1 MSYDLKQNL
10 ANKANYGS
18 KRDLSKIKYLVIHYT
33 SNDGDSDENN
43 GKYFANNVVKASSHY
58 FVDDNSVTQ
67 SVPDDY
73 VAYAVGGKCQSNHH
87 PMYKV
92 ITNTNSISIEMC
104 DNHKDG
110 TVHICDETLA
120 NTYALA
126 RALMKK
132 YNISIDRV
140 YRHFDVNG
148 KLCPNCNGLL
158 EDAIWQNFKNN
169 IVNSTVGNLGTST
182 ATTVPAPA
190 VNPNKDSVVSR
201 GQQHSINFTGHTIAV
216 DGAFGPKTQAN
227 IARCFQ
233 HAINLDYGKK
243 LSVDGAFG
251 KNSKAALDEH
261 YVKKGE
267 KQYLVT
273 AVEIAL
279 MCRGYDPSGVECPGK
294 FGNGLEKAVKQ
305 FQADRGLK
313 VDGIAGRN
321 TILKLIGC

>member
-1 MSYDLKQNL
+1 MSYELKQNL
-10 ANKANYGS
+10 ANRANYGS

-33 SNDGDSDENN
+33 SNDGDSDEAN
-43 GKYFANNVVKASSHY
+43 GKYFANNVVKASAHY

-73 VAYAVGGKCQSNHH
+73 VAYSVGGKCQSNHH

-110 TVHICDETLA
+110 TVNICGETLA

-126 RALMKK
+126 RALMSK
-132 YNISIDRV
+132 YNITIDRV
-140 YRHFDVNG
+140 YRHYDVNG

-158 EDAIWQNFKNN
+158 DDAVWQNFKNN

-182 ATTVPAPA
+182 ATTVPASA
-190 VNPNKDSVVSR
+190 VNPNKDSIVSR
-201 GQQHSINFTGHTIAV
+201 GQQHSIYFTGHTIST
-216 DGAFGPKTQAN
+216 DGICGTKTLAN
-227 IARCFQ
+227 VARCFQ
-233 HAINLDYGKK
+233 IAMNKDYGKK
-243 LSVDGAFG
+243 LSVDGVFG
-251 KNSKAALDEH
+251 KKSKASLGEH
-261 YVKKGE
+261 YVKKDE
-267 KQYLVT
+267 EQYLVT

-279 MCRGYDPSGVECPGK
+279 MCRGYNVNGVECPGI
-294 FGNGLEKAVKQ
+294 FGDGLEKAVKQ
-305 FQADRGLK
+305 FQSDRGLK

>member
-1 MSYDLKQNL
+1 MAYELKQNL
-10 ANKANYGS
+10 ANRANYGTQ
-18 KRDLSKIKYLVIHYT
+18 RDTSKIKYLVIHYT
-33 SNDGDSDENN
+33 SNDGDSDEAN

-73 VAYAVGGKCQSNHH
+73 AAYAVGGKCQSNHH

-126 RALMKK
+126 RALMSK
-132 YNISIDRV
+132 YNITIDRV

-158 EDAIWQNFKNN
+158 DDTIWQNFKNN
-169 IVNSTVGNLGTST
+169 IVNSTTGNLGTST

-190 VNPNKDSVVSR
+190 VNPNKDSIVSR
-201 GQQHSINFTGHTIAV
+201 GQQHSINFTGHSITV
-216 DGAFGPKTQAN
+216 DGVRGPKTQAN

-233 HAINLDYGKK
+233 HAINLDYKK
-243 LSVDGAFG
+243 SLAVDGAFG
-251 KNSKAALDEH
+251 KNSKVALDEH

-279 MCRGYDPSGVECPGK
+279 MCRGYDPSGVECPGI
-294 FGNGLEKAVKQ
+294 FGDGLEKAVKQ
-305 FQADRGLK
+305 FQEDRGLT

>member
-1 MSYDLKQNL
+1 MTYELKQNL
-10 ANKANYGS
+10 ANSANYGAQ
-18 KRDLSKIKYLVIHYT
+18 RDLSKIKYLIIHYT
-33 SNDGDSDENN
+33 SNDGDSDEAN
-43 GKYFANNVVKASSHY
+43 GKYFANNVVKASAHY

-73 VAYAVGGKCQSNHH
+73 VAYSVGGKCQSNHH

-104 DNHKDG
+104 DTKKDG
-110 TVHICDETLA
+110 KVEITNQTLE
-120 NTYALA
+120 NVYAFSRL
-126 RALMKK
+126 LMKK
-132 YNISIDRV
+132 YNISIDHV
-140 YRHFDVNG
+140 YRHYDVNG

-158 EDAIWQNFKNN
+158 DEAIWQNFKNN

-182 ATTVPAPA
+182 ATAVPVPA
-190 VNPNKDSVVSR
+190 VNPNKDSIVSR
-201 GQQHSINFTGHTIAV
+201 GQQHSINFTGHTIST
-216 DGAFGPKTQAN
+216 DGICGTKTLAN
-227 IARCFQ
+227 VARCFQ
-233 HAINLDYGKK
+233 VAMNKDYGDK
-243 LSVDGAFG
+243 LKVDGAFG

-261 YVKKGE
+261 FVKKGE

-294 FGNGLEKAVKQ
+294 FGDGLEKAVKQ
-305 FQADRGLK
+305 FQADRGLT

>member
-1 MSYDLKQNL
+1 MSYELKQNL
-10 ANKANYGS
+10 ANRANYGS

-33 SNDGDSDENN
+33 SNDGDSDEAN

-73 VAYAVGGKCQSNHH
+73 AAYAVGGKCQSNHH

-126 RALMKK
+126 RALMSK
-132 YNISIDRV
+132 YNITIDRV
-140 YRHFDVNG
+140 YRHYDVNG

-158 EDAIWQNFKNN
+158 DDAIWQNFKNN

-190 VNPNKDSVVSR
+190 VNPNKDSIVSR
-201 GQQHSINFTGHTIAV
+201 GQQHSINFTGHTIST
-216 DGAFGPKTQAN
+216 DGICGTKTLAN
-227 IARCFQ
+227 VARCFQ
-233 HAINLDYGKK
+233 HAINLDYKK
-243 LSVDGAFG
+243 SLVVDGVFG
-251 KNSKAALDEH
+251 NNSKTALGKH

-279 MCRGYDPSGVECPGK
+279 MCRGYDVNGVECPGI
-294 FGNGLEKAVKQ
+294 FGDGLEKAVKQ
-305 FQADRGLK
+305 FQADRGLT

>member
-1 MSYDLKQNL
+1 MSYELKQNL
-10 ANKANYGS
+10 ANKANYGG

-126 RALMKK
+126 RALMSK

-158 EDAIWQNFKNN
+158 DDAIWQNFKNN
-169 IVNSTVGNLGTST
+169 IVNSTVGNLGTSA

-201 GQQHSINFTGHTIAV
+201 GQQHSINFTGHSIAV
-216 DGAFGPKTQAN
+216 DGVRGPKTQAN

-233 HAINLDYGKK
+233 RAINLDYKK
-243 LSVDGAFG
+243 SLVEDGDFG
-251 KNSKAALDEH
+251 KDSKSALDKH

-267 KQYLVT
+267 TQYLVT

-279 MCRGYDPSGVECPGK
+279 MCRGYDPSGVECPGI
-294 FGNGLEKAVKQ
+294 FGDGLEKAVKQ

>member
-1 MSYDLKQNL
+1 MSYELKQNL
-10 ANKANYGS
+10 ANKANYGG

-33 SNDGDSDENN
+33 SNDGDSDEAN

-73 VAYAVGGKCQSNHH
+73 AAYAVGGKCQSNHH

-126 RALMKK
+126 RALMSK
-132 YNISIDRV
+132 YNITIDRV
-140 YRHFDVNG
+140 YRHYDVNG

-158 EDAIWQNFKNN
+158 DDAIWQNFKNN

-190 VNPNKDSVVSR
+190 VNPNKDSIVSR
-201 GQQHSINFTGHTIAV
+201 GQQHSINFTGHSIAV
-216 DGAFGPKTQAN
+216 DGVRGPKTQAN

-233 HAINLDYGKK
+233 HAINLDYKK
-243 LSVDGAFG
+243 SLAVDGAFG

-294 FGNGLEKAVKQ
+294 FGDGLEKAVKQ

>member
-1 MSYDLKQNL
+1 MAYELKQNL

-18 KRDLSKIKYLVIHYT
+18 KRDTSKIKYLIIHYT
-33 SNDGDSDENN
+33 GNDGDSDENN

-58 FVDDNSVTQ
+58 FVDDDSVTQ

-73 VAYAVGGKCQSNHH
+73 AAYAVGGKCQSNHH
-87 PMYKV
+87 PMYG
-92 ITNTNSISIEMC
+92 IINNTNSISIEMC

-126 RALMKK
+126 RALMSK
-132 YNISIDRV
+132 YNITIDRV
-140 YRHFDVNG
+140 YRHYDVNG

-158 EDAIWQNFKNN
+158 DDAIWQNFKNN

-182 ATTVPAPA
+182 STTVPAPA

-201 GQQHSINFTGHTIAV
+201 GQQHAINFTGHTIAV

-233 HAINLDYGKK
+233 RAINLDYKK
-243 LSVDGAFG
+243 SLVEDGAFG
-251 KNSKAALDEH
+251 KNSKAALGKH
-261 YVKKGE
+261 YVKKDE
-267 KQYLVT
+267 TQYMVT

-294 FGNGLEKAVKQ
+294 FGDGLEAAVKQ
-305 FQADRGLK
+305 FQTDRGLT

>member
-1 MSYDLKQNL
+1 MSYELKQNL
-10 ANKANYGS
+10 ANRTNYGS
-18 KRDLSKIKYLVIHYT
+18 KRDLSKIKYLIIHYT
-33 SNDGDSDENN
+33 SNDGDSDEAN
-43 GKYFANNVVKASSHY
+43 GKYFANNVVKASAHY

-73 VAYAVGGKCQSNHH
+73 VAYSVGGKCQSNHH

-110 TVHICDETLA
+110 TVNICGETLA

-126 RALMKK
+126 RALMSK
-132 YNISIDRV
+132 YNITIDRV
-140 YRHFDVNG
+140 YRHYDVNG

-169 IVNSTVGNLGTST
+169 IVNSTTGNLGLHPST
-182 ATTVPAPA
+182 PSQA

-201 GQQHSINFTGHTIAV
+201 GQQHSINFTGHTIST
-216 DGAFGPKTQAN
+216 DGICGTKTLAN
-227 IARCFQ
+227 VARCFQ
-233 HAINLDYGKK
+233 VAMNNDYGAK
-243 LSVDGAFG
+243 LTVDGAFG
-251 KNSKAALDEH
+251 KNSKATLGKH

-279 MCRGYDPSGVECPGK
+279 MCRGYDVNGVECPGI
-294 FGNGLEKAVKQ
+294 FGDGLEKAVKQ
-305 FQADRGLK
+305 FQSDRGLK

-321 TILKLIGC
+321 TILELIGC

>member
-1 MSYDLKQNL
+1 MSYELKQNL
-10 ANKANYGS
+10 ANRANYGS
-18 KRDLSKIKYLVIHYT
+18 KRDLSKIKYLIIHYT
-33 SNDGDSDENN
+33 SNDGDSDEAN

-126 RALMKK
+126 RALMSK

-140 YRHFDVNG
+140 YRHYDVNG

-158 EDAIWQNFKNN
+158 DDAIWQNFKNN
-169 IVNSTVGNLGTST
+169 IVNSTVGNLGTSI
-182 ATTVPAPA
+182 ATTVPATA
-190 VNPNKDSVVSR
+190 VNPNKDSIVSR
-201 GQQHSINFTGHTIAV
+201 GQQHSINFTGHSIAV
-216 DGAFGPKTQAN
+216 DGVRGPKTQAN

-233 HAINLDYGKK
+233 HAINLDYKK
-243 LSVDGAFG
+243 SLAVDGAFG
-251 KNSKAALDEH
+251 VNSKAALGKH

-279 MCRGYDPSGVECPGK
+279 MCRGYDPSGVECPGI
-294 FGNGLEKAVKQ
+294 FGDGLEKAVKQ

>member
-1 MSYDLKQNL
+1 MSYELKQNL
-10 ANKANYGS
+10 ANRANYGAQ
-18 KRDLSKIKYLVIHYT
+18 RDLSKIKYLIIHYT
-33 SNDGDSDENN
+33 SNDGDSDEAN
-43 GKYFANNVVKASSHY
+43 GKYFANNVVKASAHY

-73 VAYAVGGKCQSNHH
+73 VAYSVGGKCQSNHH
-87 PMYKV
+87 PMYQV

-104 DNHKDG
+104 DTKKDG
-110 TVHICDETLA
+110 KVEITNQTLE
-120 NTYALA
+120 NVYAFSRL
-126 RALMKK
+126 LMKK

-158 EDAIWQNFKNN
+158 DASLWQKFKNN
-169 IVNSTVGNLGTST
+169 IVNTTMENLEKSSTIPKS
-182 ATTVPAPA
+182 AI
-190 VNPNKDSVVSR
+190 NPNKDSVIAR
-201 GQQHSINFTGHTIAV
+201 GQQQSINFTNHSITI
-216 DGAFGPKTQAN
+216 DGICGKNTLKN
-227 IARCFQ
+227 MRRCFQ
-233 HAINLDYGKK
+233 KAINLDYGKK
-243 LSVDGAFG
+243 LSVDGIFG
-251 KNSKAALDEH
+251 NNSKTALGKH

-294 FGNGLEKAVKQ
+294 FGDGLEKAVKQ
-305 FQADRGLK
+305 FQEDRGLK

>member
-1 MSYDLKQNL
+1 MSYELKQNL
-10 ANKANYGS
+10 ANRANYGS

-33 SNDGDSDENN
+33 SNDGDSDEAN
-43 GKYFANNVVKASSHY
+43 GKYFANNVVKASAHY

-110 TVHICDETLA
+110 TVHICNETLA

-126 RALMKK
+126 RALMSK
-132 YNISIDRV
+132 YNITIDRV
-140 YRHFDVNG
+140 YRHYDVNG

-169 IVNSTVGNLGTST
+169 IVNSTTGNLGLHPST
-182 ATTVPAPA
+182 PSQA

-216 DGAFGPKTQAN
+216 DGARGPKTQAN

-233 HAINLDYGKK
+233 HAINLDYKES
-243 LSVDGAFG
+243 LAVDGAFG
-251 KNSKAALDEH
+251 TKSKEALGKH
-261 YVKKGE
+261 YVKNGE

-279 MCRGYDPSGVECPGK
+279 MCRGYDPNGVECPGK
-294 FGNGLEKAVKQ
+294 FGDGLEKAVKQ
-305 FQADRGLK
+305 FQEDRGLT

>member
-1 MSYDLKQNL
+1 MTYELKQNL
-10 ANKANYGS
+10 ANSANYGAQ
-18 KRDLSKIKYLVIHYT
+18 RDLSKIKYLIIHYT
-33 SNDGDSDENN
+33 SNDGDSDEAN
-43 GKYFANNVVKASSHY
+43 GKYFANNVVKASAHY

-132 YNISIDRV
+132 YNIDIDHV
-140 YRHFDVNG
+140 YRHYDVNG

-158 EDAIWQNFKNN
+158 DDAVWQNFKNN

-201 GQQHSINFTGHTIAV
+201 GQQHSINFTGHSIAV
-216 DGAFGPKTQAN
+216 DGARGPKTQAN

-233 HAINLDYGKK
+233 HAINLDYKK
-243 LSVDGAFG
+243 SLAEDGDFG
-251 KNSKAALDEH
+251 KNSKSALGKH

-279 MCRGYDPSGVECPGK
+279 MCRGYDVNGVECPGI
-294 FGNGLEKAVKQ
+294 FGDGLEKAVKQ

-321 TILKLIGC
+321 TILELIGC

>member
-1 MSYDLKQNL
+1 MSYELKQNL
-10 ANKANYGS
+10 ANRANYGAQ
-18 KRDLSKIKYLVIHYT
+18 RDTSKIKYLVIHYT

-104 DNHKDG
+104 DTKKDG
-110 TVHICDETLA
+110 KVEITNQTLE
-120 NTYALA
+120 NVYAFSRL
-126 RALMKK
+126 LMKK
-132 YNISIDRV
+132 YNITIDRV

-190 VNPNKDSVVSR
+190 VNPNKDSIVSR
-201 GQQHSINFTGHTIAV
+201 GQQHSINFTGHSIVV
-216 DGAFGPKTQAN
+216 DGARGPKTQAN

-233 HAINLDYGKK
+233 HAINLDYKK
-243 LSVDGAFG
+243 SLKEDGDFG
-251 KNSKAALDEH
+251 KDSKSALGKH

-267 KQYLVT
+267 TQYLVT

-279 MCRGYDPSGVECPGK
+279 MCRGYDPSGVECPGI
-294 FGNGLEKAVKQ
+294 FGDGLEKAVKQ
-305 FQADRGLK
+305 FQSDRGLK
-313 VDGIAGRN
+313 VDGIAGRD

>member
-1 MSYDLKQNL
+1 MSYELKQNL
-10 ANKANYGS
+10 ANRANYGTQ
-18 KRDLSKIKYLVIHYT
+18 RDTSKIKYLVIHYT
-33 SNDGDSDENN
+33 SNDGDSDEAN

-126 RALMKK
+126 RALMSK
-132 YNISIDRV
+132 YNITIDRV
-140 YRHFDVNG
+140 YRHYDVNG

-158 EDAIWQNFKNN
+158 DDTIWQNFKNN
-169 IVNSTVGNLGTST
+169 IVNSTTGNLGTST

-190 VNPNKDSVVSR
+190 VNPNKDSIVSR
-201 GQQHSINFTGHTIAV
+201 GQQHSINFTGHSIAV
-216 DGAFGPKTQAN
+216 DGVRGPKTQAN

-233 HAINLDYGKK
+233 HAINLDYKK
-243 LSVDGAFG
+243 SLAVDGAFG

-279 MCRGYDPSGVECPGK
+279 MCRGYDPSGVECPGI
-294 FGNGLEKAVKQ
+294 FGDGLEKAVKQ
-305 FQADRGLK
+305 FQSDRGLK

-321 TILKLIGC
+321 TILELIGC

>member
-1 MSYDLKQNL
+1 MSYELKQNL
-10 ANKANYGS
+10 ANRANYGS
-18 KRDLSKIKYLVIHYT
+18 KRDLSKIKYLIIHYT
-33 SNDGDSDENN
+33 SNDGDSDEAN

-110 TVHICDETLA
+110 TVHICNETLA

-126 RALMKK
+126 RALMSK

-140 YRHFDVNG
+140 YRHYDVNG

-158 EDAIWQNFKNN
+158 DDAIWQNFKNN
-169 IVNSTVGNLGTST
+169 IVNSTVGNLGTSI
-182 ATTVPAPA
+182 ATTVPATA
-190 VNPNKDSVVSR
+190 VNPNKDSIVSR
-201 GQQHSINFTGHTIAV
+201 GQQHSINFTGHSIAV
-216 DGAFGPKTQAN
+216 DGVRGPKTQAN

-233 HAINLDYGKK
+233 HAINLDYKK
-243 LSVDGAFG
+243 SLAVDGAFG
-251 KNSKAALDEH
+251 VNSKAALGKH

-279 MCRGYDPSGVECPGK
+279 MCRGYDPSGVECPGI
-294 FGNGLEKAVKQ
+294 FGDGLEKAVKQ

>member
-1 MSYDLKQNL
+1 MAYELKQNL
-10 ANKANYGS
+10 ANRANYGS

-33 SNDGDSDENN
+33 SNDGDSDEAN

-126 RALMKK
+126 RALMSK
-132 YNISIDRV
+132 YNITIDRV

-190 VNPNKDSVVSR
+190 VNPNKDSIVSR
-201 GQQHSINFTGHTIAV
+201 GQQHSINFTGHSIVV
-216 DGAFGPKTQAN
+216 DGARGPKTQAN

-233 HAINLDYGKK
+233 HAINLDYKK
-243 LSVDGAFG
+243 SLAVDGAFG
-251 KNSKAALDEH
+251 KDSKSALGKH

-267 KQYLVT
+267 TQYLVT

-279 MCRGYDPSGVECPGK
+279 MCRGYDPSGVECPGI
-294 FGNGLEKAVKQ
+294 FGDGLEKAVKQ
-305 FQADRGLK
+305 FQSDRGLK
-313 VDGIAGRN
+313 VDGIAGRD

>member
-1 MSYDLKQNL
+1 MSYELKQNL
-10 ANKANYGS
+10 ANRANYGAQ
-18 KRDLSKIKYLVIHYT
+18 RDLSKIKYLIIHYT
-33 SNDGDSDENN
+33 SNDGDSDEAN
-43 GKYFANNVVKASSHY
+43 GKYLANNVVKASAHY

-73 VAYAVGGKCQSNHH
+73 VAYSVGGKCQSNHH

-126 RALMKK
+126 RALMSK
-132 YNISIDRV
+132 YNITIDRV
-140 YRHFDVNG
+140 YRHYDVNG

-169 IVNSTVGNLGTST
+169 IVNSTTGNLGLHPST
-182 ATTVPAPA
+182 PSQA

-201 GQQHSINFTGHTIAV
+201 GQQHSINFTGHTIST
-216 DGAFGPKTQAN
+216 DGICGTKTLAN
-227 IARCFQ
+227 VARCFQ
-233 HAINLDYGKK
+233 VAMNNDYGAK
-243 LSVDGAFG
+243 LTVDGAFG
-251 KNSKAALDEH
+251 KNSKATLGKH

-279 MCRGYDPSGVECPGK
+279 MCRGYDVNGVECPGI
-294 FGNGLEKAVKQ
+294 FEDGLEKAVKQ
-305 FQADRGLK
+305 FQSDRGLK

-321 TILKLIGC
+321 TILELIGC